1 MLHIRT
7 ERFAATAAAVNLRPR
22 MCRCRPAGRHGGTAA
37 ENTLTSGVFSA
48 SIIIVLQNAPIAVG
62 RHVNNSDTSCR
73 IDSAKVVRDVVE
85 LRLQLFRKS
94 YLSLS

>member
-1 MLHIRT
+1 MLRT
-7 ERFAATAAAVNLRPR
+7 HTKRFDATAAAAVNVRPR
-22 MCRCRPAGRHGGTAA
+22 MCRCRPAGRHGATAA

-48 SIIIVLQNAPIAVG
+48 SIVIVLQNAPITVR
-62 RHVNNSDTSCR
+62 RHVNSDTSCR

-85 LRLQLFRKS
+85 LRLQLFKKS